1 MNHLLMTYINV
12 LRIAWIHCYN
22 RN

>member
-12 LRIAWIHCYN
+12 LRIAWIHC
-22 RN
+22 